1 MLWGYAIYRLGVFW
15 HRYDDY
21 SYGWFVPLLCLCLFW
36 ERWKRRP
43 RRSPVRAGSGTF
55 AVLGV
60 CALALLLA
68 VLFLTVITH
77 GRFAAWL
84 FALTVVAITII
95 ALYFVGGRSYARF
108 FLFPVLFFL
117 IAVPW
122 PSRVQ
127 LPLTGRLSTLNAAVS
142 ARVANHLGTPAVRSG
157 VIIETGAG
165 PVGVDE
171 ACSGIRS
178 FQASLMVSL
187 FLGELF
193 QFGFFRRVLLLLGGV
208 GIALFCNVVRTT
220 YLVRTCDLKGL
231 DAVNLYHDRA
241 GFTILGIT
249 FAGLLVLAWLL
260 RSRTEQADGNAEMRK
275 AESRNEDGMG
285 QKGTSNI
292 QHSTFNAQGEGGGQ
306 RTEGGKAEM
315 LKAESGHANQG
326 STDYGP
332 RTTDHGPRKEE
343 AESRNPES
351 GIQSPSLPPITP
363 VGWLRTAL
371 VAVIVWVVTIE
382 TGIEL
387 WFSPL
392 GKKMLPQQAWALK
405 LPRQR
410 QEFRQLPISKHIQ
423 DVLRFDEGTMAEW
436 RDVVGHPWKLYYFR
450 WLPATSGYG
459 AVSADAQQWGHGEFC
474 LVSSGMILQTNLGT
488 QSVDVNGAGI
498 AFGTQRYLS
507 HGRNFH
513 IFSAHWKAGLDTRD
527 AFPQLNT
534 SGFGIQFLYHALK
547 TRDRGRNEQR
557 VIQMGVWEMESD
569 EAALAAF
576 RVYLGEMI
584 AKEGEGEKDRRQK
597 TEVRGRKTEDGSEK

>member
-15 HRYDDY
+15 YRYDDY

-43 RRSPVRAGSGTF
+43 RRAPVRAGSGTF

-68 VLFLTVITH
+68 DLFLTVITH

-95 ALYFVGGRSYARF
+95 ALYFVGGRSYARYF
-108 FLFPVLFFL
+108 IFPVLFFL

-127 LPLTGRLSTLNAAVS
+127 LPLTGRLSTLNAAIS

-157 VIIETGAG
+157 VIIETGSG

-193 QFGFFRRVLLLLGGV
+193 QFGFFRRVLLLFGGV
-208 GIALFCNVVRTT
+208 GIALLCNVVRTT

-260 RSRTEQADGNAEMRK
+260 RSRTDEGDGNAEMRK
-275 AESRNEDGMG
+275 AESRN
-285 QKGTSNI
+285 
-292 QHSTFNAQGEGGGQ
+292 
-306 RTEGGKAEM
+306 
-315 LKAESGHANQG
+315 
-326 STDYGP
+326 
-332 RTTDHGPRKEE
+332 
-343 AESRNPES
+343 PES
-351 GIQSPSLPPITP
+351 EIQSEIHSLPPVTP
-363 VGWLRTAL
+363 VSWLRTAL
-371 VAVIVWVVTIE
+371 VAVIVWVVAIE

-423 DVLRFDEGTMAEW
+423 DVLRYDEGTMAEW
-436 RDVVGHPWKLYYFR
+436 RDVVGRPWKLYYFR

-488 QSVDVNGAGI
+488 QSVDVNGAGM

-513 IFSAHWKAGLDTRD
+513 IFSAHWKAGLDTKD

-576 RVYLGEMI
+576 REYLGEMI

-597 TEVRGRKTEDGSEK
+597 TDGSEK